1 LIVIR
6 LRFVPSGEVKRVFD
20 HFGRVRS
27 NWLDDCRDNPGVFH
41 SILDVGGLI
50 AYRLEERDYETEAVD
65 I

>member
-1 LIVIR
+1 
-6 LRFVPSGEVKRVFD
+6 VFD

-27 NWLDDCRDNPGVFH
+27 NWLDDCRNNPGVFH
-41 SILDVGGLI
+41 GILDVGGLI